1 LLKYLS
7 KHVARDVLDQV
18 YKLSIRSNLD
28 YGNIVYHKFYS
39 EMHLEIT
46 KKLERAP
53 IFSGFGRDWGVEG
66 YKKTE
71 AFSRT
76 GLGILVS

>member
-1 LLKYLS
+1 MRAILKTHRGIGLLKYLS

-46 KKLERAP
+46 KKARA
-53 IFSGFGRDWGVEG
+53 G
-66 YKKTE
+66 TN
-71 AFSRT
+71 
-76 GLGILVS
+76 ILWFWP